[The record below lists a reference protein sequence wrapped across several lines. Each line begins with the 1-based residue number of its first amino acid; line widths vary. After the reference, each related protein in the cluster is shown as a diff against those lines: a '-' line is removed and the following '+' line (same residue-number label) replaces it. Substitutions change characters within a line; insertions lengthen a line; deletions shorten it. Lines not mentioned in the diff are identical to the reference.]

1 MAVKS
6 NLTTM
11 AVCLTVVSLVCSALL
26 GGMYAL
32 TAEPIAKANAD
43 ILKASIGAVLPEG
56 ANSPRPSRSR
66 SADRLLNIMSAL
78 WTASLW
84 PMP

>member
-11 AVCLTVVSLVCSALL
+11 VVCLTVVSLVCSALL

-32 TAEPIAKANAD
+32 TAEPPTSLKPQSEPCF
-43 ILKASIGAVLPEG
+43 LKA
-56 ANSPRPSRSR
+56 ANSPRQSRSR
-66 SADRLLNIMSAL
+66 SEDRLLNIM
-78 WTASLW
+78 
-84 PMP
+84 

>member
-11 AVCLTVVSLVCSALL
+11 AVCLTVVCLVCSALL

-32 TAEPIAKANAD
+32 TAEPI
-43 ILKASIGAVLPEG
+43 
-56 ANSPRPSRSR
+56 
-66 SADRLLNIMSAL
+66 
-78 WTASLW
+78 
-84 PMP
+84 

>member
-11 AVCLTVVSLVCSALL
+11 VVCLTVVSLVCSALL

-32 TAEPIAKANAD
+32 TADPIRQ
-43 ILKASIGAVLPEG
+43 G
-56 ANSPRPSRSR
+56 
-66 SADRLLNIMSAL
+66 
-78 WTASLW
+78 
-84 PMP
+84 